1 MGRYLRKNPLV
12 SLYAQG
18 FMLFNSS
25 IILFA
30 RRATMLYESTR
41 GEFRKVS
48 SAEAIKL
55 GIAPD
60 GGLFVPSEI
69 KQIAA
74 SQLAEMAGFSYQDK
88 AAFILKEFL
97 SDFTEEELK
106 ECVSKGYGGTRFDV
120 PEIAPLRQLDN
131 SLYVLELWHGPTSA
145 FKDMALQLLPHLMTR
160 AAAKT
165 GEKSTIV
172 ILVATSGD
180 TGKAA
185 LEGFKDV
192 PGTKI
197 IVFYPQEGVSQMQK
211 LQMVTQEGANVA
223 VVAVQGNFDDAQTGV
238 KRIFG
243 DKQFNMELNRQNYS
257 LSSAN
262 SINWGRLV
270 PQIVYYFSAYSGML
284 AGGSIKQGEKINF
297 VVPTGN
303 FGNILAAY
311 YAMQMGLPVNRLVC
325 ASNANNVLTEFIH
338 TGTYNRNRSFQKT
351 LSPSMDILISSNLE
365 RLLYHLCGCDPAR
378 VRGWMSDLNQKGVY
392 QIDEETRA
400 GIDRIFWSAYSDD
413 QETLETIRSI
423 YLRFG
428 YLVDTHTAVG
438 LSVYQKYVAATGDAT
453 RTVVAST
460 ASPFKFNESVARAIL
475 GEEAV
480 RGQDEFKLLQVLGEK
495 SGVAIPGGLRDLDQK
510 PVLFKETAAKDQL
523 QAFVRKILGV

>member
-1 MGRYLRKNPLV
+1 
-12 SLYAQG
+12 
-18 FMLFNSS
+18 
-25 IILFA
+25 
-30 RRATMLYESTR
+30 MLYESTR
-41 GEFRKVS
+41 GGFGKVS

-69 KQIAA
+69 KKISADK
-74 SQLAEMAGFSYQDK
+74 LTEMTGLSYQDK
-88 AAFILKEFL
+88 AAIILKEYL
-97 SDFTEEELK
+97 SDFTEEEIG
-106 ECVSKGYGGTRFDV
+106 ECVSKSYGPDRFDV
-120 PEIAPLRQLDN
+120 PEIAPLHQLDS
-131 SLYVLELWHGPTSA
+131 SLFVLELWHGPTSA
-145 FKDMALQLLPHLMTR
+145 FKDMALQILPHFMTR

-185 LEGFKDV
+185 LEGFRDV

-197 IVFYPQEGVSQMQK
+197 IVFYPQEGVSRMQK

-223 VVAVQGNFDDAQTGV
+223 VIAVQGNFDDAQTGV
-238 KRIFG
+238 KNIFG
-243 DKQFNMELNRQNYS
+243 DKQFNLELSRQNYS

-270 PQIVYYFSAYSGML
+270 PQIVYYFSAYLDLL
-284 AGGSIKQGEKINF
+284 AGGRIKQDEKINF

-325 ASNANNVLTEFIH
+325 ASNANNVLTDFMH
-338 TGTYNRNRSFQKT
+338 TGVYNRDRDFQKT

-365 RLLYHLCGCDPAR
+365 RLLYHLCDRDPAR

-392 QIDEETRA
+392 RIDKDTRA
-400 GIDRIFWSAYSDD
+400 GIDSMFWSAYSDD
-413 QETLETIRSI
+413 RETLATIRSV
-423 YLRFG
+423 YRRYG

-438 LSVYQKYVAATGDAT
+438 LSVYQKYAAATGDAA
-453 RTVVAST
+453 RTIVAST

-480 RGQDEFKLLQVLGEK
+480 RGQDEFKLLQVLEET
-495 SGVAIPGGLRDLDQK
+495 SGVAVPAGLKGLDRK
-510 PVLFKETAAKDQL
+510 PVFFRETAAKGQMKD
-523 QAFVRKILGV
+523 FVQKILDA